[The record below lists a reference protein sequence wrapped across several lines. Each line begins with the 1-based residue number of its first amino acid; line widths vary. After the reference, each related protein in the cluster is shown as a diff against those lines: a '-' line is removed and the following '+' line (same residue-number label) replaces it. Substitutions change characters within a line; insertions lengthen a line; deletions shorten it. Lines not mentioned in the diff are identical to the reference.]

1 MKFNISLKVL
11 PLLACGMLMASCND
25 FLKQEPL
32 TDITPT
38 DYYKDAT
45 QLQAVANA
53 FYQTVLPYHSGA
65 GYGTFAYD
73 NGTDNQTGSD
83 GDSKYKKG
91 SWKTSNDNSSW
102 SWNNIRDINYQLNIA
117 QSNYENGLIA
127 GDENK
132 IRQYIGELHFFRAYA
147 YFSLYKSF
155 GDLPIVTEAMPDNEA
170 ILVAAN
176 KRSPRNE
183 VARFILADLDSAV
196 TYMEPDGWEATTR
209 ISPAVAH
216 LFASRVALFEGSWLT
231 NFAGTPFVPNGEGWP
246 GKSKDYNANYQYP
259 KGSVEAEAKY
269 FFKKAVDE
277 AAIVGDAYVG
287 KLDKNTGIVPQSLS
301 DTNPYFYKFGN
312 TDMSAYPEVLLW
324 KAYNKGKGVTDNIE
338 VAVNRGNTYTGFT
351 RGMIDAFLM
360 EDGKP
365 TYAHHDGY
373 VYEDTTTYAVVRNR
387 DPRLFIFLKR
397 PGQKNVLQ
405 GEDNTI
411 AAEQVRPIEPVPQVF
426 TRSFDV
432 TYTTGYAIR
441 KGGTFNQNLAEN
453 QAGYTASITFRAT
466 EALLNYIEAQYMLDS
481 HLNAKSISYWKAIRE
496 AAGFTGE
503 AADPQTTIAATDMAQ
518 EIKGYTDGS
527 GTQYDWGAF
536 SAGKALTD
544 PTLYSIRRER
554 RTELMAEG
562 LRWMDL
568 IRWRS
573 LDQLMKQPYQLE
585 GFHLWNTPMEKWY
598 TEKQLVDDGSVT
610 ATVSSRKLTEYF
622 RPYQIVSTNMLY
634 NGMTWSMAQYLQPM
648 PLRQFMLTAPD
659 HKTYA
664 DSPLYQNPYWPME
677 PDEATE
683 Q

>member
-117 QSNYENGLIA
+117 QSNYENGLVA

-246 GKSKDYNANYQYP
+246 GKAKDYNANYQYP
-259 KGSVEAEAKY
+259 TGSVEAEAKY

-466 EALLNYIEAQYMLDS
+466 EALLNYIEAQYMLDH

-518 EIKGYTDGS
+518 ELKGYTDGS

-544 PTLYSIRRER
+544 LTLYSIRRER

-598 TEKQLVDDGSVT
+598 TVDQLVDDG
-610 ATVSSRKLTEYF
+610 
-622 RPYQIVSTNMLY
+622 
-634 NGMTWSMAQYLQPM
+634 
-648 PLRQFMLTAPD
+648 
-659 HKTYA
+659 
-664 DSPLYQNPYWPME
+664 
-677 PDEATE
+677 
-683 Q
+683 

>member
-246 GKSKDYNANYQYP
+246 GKAKDYNANYQYP
-259 KGSVEAEAKY
+259 TGSVEAEAKY
-269 FFKKAVDE
+269 FFQKAVDE

-360 EDGKP
+360 KDGKP
-365 TYAHHDGY
+365 IYNSAYTYSDQTIAD
-373 VYEDTTTYAVVRNR
+373 VATNR
-387 DPRLFIFLKR
+387 DPRLTIFLKV
-397 PGQKNVLQ
+397 PGQKNVFKNMSAP
-405 GEDNTI
+405 EDHYVIDEPYPTI
-411 AAEQVRPIEPVPQVF
+411 TTRNAENDY
-426 TRSFDV
+426 S
-432 TYTTGYAIR
+432 TGYAIR
-441 KGGTFNQNLAEN
+441 KGGTFDKANTGNGNCYNAAE
-453 QAGYTASITFRAT
+453 IFRAT
-466 EALLNYIEAQYMLDS
+466 EALLNYMEAEYMLTNS
-481 HLNAKSISYWKAIRE
+481 LSGKVLEYWKDVRK
-496 AAGFTGE
+496 AAGFTGD
-503 AADPQTTIAATDMAQ
+503 AVNPQVTIDATEMSKETA
-518 EIKGYTDGS
+518 
-527 GTQYDWGAF
+527 DWGSY
-536 SAGKALTD
+536 SAGKQLTD
-544 PTLYSIRRER
+544 KILYNIRRER
-554 RTELMAEG
+554 RCELISEG
-562 LRWMDL
+562 LRGMDL
-568 IRWRS
+568 QRWRS
-573 LDQLMKQPYQLE
+573 YDQLMTTPAHME
-585 GFHLWNTPMEKWY
+585 GIHLWNTPMQSWY
-598 TEKQLVDDGSVT
+598 NNLNADGSSNANVSSSSLSEYYRPLEVNMT
-610 ATVSSRKLTEYF
+610 ATNSYKDGF
-622 RPYQIVSTNMLY
+622 
-634 NGMTWSMAQYLQPM
+634 TWHMAHYLQPL
-648 PLRQFMLTAPD
+648 PIKQFLLTASD
-659 HKTYA
+659 YA
-664 DSPLYQNPYWPME
+664 SVEKSPLYQNPYWPTSAGQSAE
-677 PDEATE
+677 K
-683 Q
+683 

>member
-1 MKFNISLKVL
+1 MN
-11 PLLACGMLMASCND
+11 
-25 FLKQEPL
+25 
-32 TDITPT
+32 T
-38 DYYKDAT
+38 
-45 QLQAVANA
+45 
-53 FYQTVLPYHSGA
+53 
-65 GYGTFAYD
+65 
-73 NGTDNQTGSD
+73 
-83 GDSKYKKG
+83 
-91 SWKTSNDNSSW
+91 
-102 SWNNIRDINYQLNIA
+102 A

-155 GDLPIVTEAMPDNEA
+155 GDLPIVTEAMPENEA

-259 KGSVEAEAKY
+259 TGSVEAEAKY
-269 FFKKAVDE
+269 FFQKAVDE

-360 EDGKP
+360 KDGKP

-373 VYEDTTTYAVVRNR
+373 VYEDTTTHAVVRNR

-405 GEDNTI
+405 GEDNNI

-466 EALLNYIEAQYMLDS
+466 EALLNYIEAQYMLD
-481 HLNAKSISYWKAIRE
+481 HNLNAKSISYWKAIRE

-518 EIKGYTDGS
+518 ELKGYTDGS

-573 LDQLMKQPYQLE
+573 LDQLKKQPYQLE
-585 GFHLWNTPMEKWY
+585 GFHLWNTPME
-598 TEKQLVDDGSVT
+598 
-610 ATVSSRKLTEYF
+610 
-622 RPYQIVSTNMLY
+622 
-634 NGMTWSMAQYLQPM
+634 NGIQKISWLMMVLLLLQYL
-648 PLRQFMLTAPD
+648 LV
-659 HKTYA
+659 
-664 DSPLYQNPYWPME
+664 S
-677 PDEATE
+677 
-683 Q
+683 

>member
-117 QSNYENGLIA
+117 QSNYENGLVA

-246 GKSKDYNANYQYP
+246 GKAKDYNANYQYP
-259 KGSVEAEAKY
+259 TGSVEAEAKY

-466 EALLNYIEAQYMLDS
+466 EALLNYIEAQYMLDH

-518 EIKGYTDGS
+518 ELKGYTDGS

-544 PTLYSIRRER
+544 LTLYSIRRER

-573 LDQLMKQPYQLE
+573 LDQ
-585 GFHLWNTPMEKWY
+585 
-598 TEKQLVDDGSVT
+598 
-610 ATVSSRKLTEYF
+610 
-622 RPYQIVSTNMLY
+622 
-634 NGMTWSMAQYLQPM
+634 
-648 PLRQFMLTAPD
+648 
-659 HKTYA
+659 
-664 DSPLYQNPYWPME
+664 
-677 PDEATE
+677 
-683 Q
+683 

>member
-127 GDENK
+127 GNENK

-246 GKSKDYNANYQYP
+246 GKAKDYNANYQYP
-259 KGSVEAEAKY
+259 TGSVEAEAKY
-269 FFKKAVDE
+269 FFQKAVDE

-405 GEDNTI
+405 GEDNNI

-466 EALLNYIEAQYMLDS
+466 EALLNYIEAQYMLDH

-518 EIKGYTDGS
+518 ELKGYTDGS

-598 TEKQLVDDGSVT
+598 TEDQLVDDGSVT

-659 HKTYA
+659 HKTYG

-677 PDEATE
+677 PDEAAE

>member
-53 FYQTVLPYHSGA
+53 FYQNVLPYHSGA

-102 SWNNIRDINYQLNIA
+102 SWNNIRDINYQLNTA

-259 KGSVEAEAKY
+259 TGSVEAEAKY

-312 TDMSAYPEVLLW
+312 TDMSSYPEVLLW

-466 EALLNYIEAQYMLDS
+466 EALLNYIEAQYMLDN

-518 EIKGYTDGS
+518 ELKGYTDGS

-585 GFHLWNTPMEKWY
+585 GFHLWNTPME
-598 TEKQLVDDGSVT
+598 
-610 ATVSSRKLTEYF
+610 
-622 RPYQIVSTNMLY
+622 
-634 NGMTWSMAQYLQPM
+634 NGIQ
-648 PLRQFMLTAPD
+648 
-659 HKTYA
+659 
-664 DSPLYQNPYWPME
+664 
-677 PDEATE
+677 
-683 Q
+683 

>member
-32 TDITPT
+32 TEITPT

-102 SWNNIRDINYQLNIA
+102 SWNNIRDINYQLNMA

-246 GKSKDYNANYQYP
+246 GKAKDYNANYQYP
-259 KGSVEAEAKY
+259 TGSVEAEAKY

-466 EALLNYIEAQYMLDS
+466 EALLNYIEAQYMLDH

-518 EIKGYTDGS
+518 ELKGYTDGS

-568 IRWRS
+568 IR
-573 LDQLMKQPYQLE
+573 
-585 GFHLWNTPMEKWY
+585 
-598 TEKQLVDDGSVT
+598 
-610 ATVSSRKLTEYF
+610 
-622 RPYQIVSTNMLY
+622 
-634 NGMTWSMAQYLQPM
+634 
-648 PLRQFMLTAPD
+648 
-659 HKTYA
+659 
-664 DSPLYQNPYWPME
+664 
-677 PDEATE
+677 
-683 Q
+683 